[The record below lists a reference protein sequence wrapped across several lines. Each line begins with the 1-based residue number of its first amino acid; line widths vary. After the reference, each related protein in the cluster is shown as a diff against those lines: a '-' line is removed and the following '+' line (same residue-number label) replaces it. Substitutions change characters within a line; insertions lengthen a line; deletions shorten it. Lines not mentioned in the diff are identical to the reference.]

1 MLSVHISC
9 KQVDLL
15 IGDPDHRVH
24 ELWFPKEV
32 PAENKEEQSEDS
44 APVLEALVHPGTER

>member
-1 MLSVHISC
+1 LLSVHISC